1 VQPLIF
7 PQISFLTVISILL
20 LIVKLRAPYL
30 GLKWL
35 TGSVLAIHLIMS
47 WVLPENTVLVD
58 LILFNLVGLFAA
70 ALAFNAPLLSDR
82 ITTSSFGLAALG
94 WSMGS
99 FFSTWNSFFDL
110 QIPESFSD
118 FCYVIF
124 YPLVF
129 VGITRSFTY
138 KRSISALEL
147 LDTVIIAIGF
157 TSVLTAFFLKP
168 AMVGFKGSAWEVF
181 TSILYPVGDIVLLAM
196 IVVYLLLTPICFRS
210 ALLTGGLLSFVA
222 ADFFFIWSSLKG
234 SYQFGSISDD
244 GWILGLLLLSLA
256 LSYPS
261 PESKFSE
268 KISSYSATIAL
279 IASSCLL
286 GVAAL
291 RPGYFPSFILIPG
304 FITIALAFIRMSFA
318 LQEANTAGTE
328 RALARTDEL
337 TGLSNRRNFLLQ
349 LGQVKSGYLFLLD
362 LDGFKKINDSMGHA
376 AGDEL
381 LRQVANRFSRVIPAT
396 AQLARLGG
404 DEFGVLAQVDSV
416 EANELAQAIGATL
429 SYPISLLTGQVKVKV
444 SIGYAEIE
452 DGAEPMTWLR
462 RADLAMY
469 EAKRSGLGSLLWDS
483 KIKNIG

>member
-1 VQPLIF
+1 
-7 PQISFLTVISILL
+7 
-20 LIVKLRAPYL
+20 
-30 GLKWL
+30 
-35 TGSVLAIHLIMS
+35 MS
-47 WVLPENTVLVD
+47 WVLPENNLLVD
-58 LILFNLVGLFAA
+58 LMLFNIVGLFAA
-70 ALAFNAPLLSDR
+70 AIAFNAPLLTDR
-82 ITTSSFGLAALG
+82 ITANSFGLAALG

-110 QIPESFSD
+110 QIPEGISD

-129 VGITRSFTY
+129 VGVTRSFTY

-168 AMVGFKGSAWEVF
+168 AMVGFDGSTWQVF

-196 IVVYLLLTPICFRS
+196 VVVYLLLTPTCIRS
-210 ALLTGGLLSFVA
+210 TLLAGGLLSFVA

-234 SYQFGSISDD
+234 SYQFGLISDD
-244 GWILGLLLLSLA
+244 GWILGLLLLALA

-291 RPGYFPSFILIPG
+291 RPGYFPSFILVPG

-337 TGLSNRRNFLLQ
+337 TGLSNRRNFLLH
-349 LGQVKSGYLFLLD
+349 LGQLNSGFIFLLD
-362 LDGFKKINDSMGHA
+362 LDG
-376 AGDEL
+376 L
-381 LRQVANRFSRVIPAT
+381 LRQVANRFTRVIPAT

-404 DEFGVLAQVDSV
+404 DEFGVLAQIDSA
-416 EANELAQAIGATL
+416 EASELAQAIGATL
-429 SYPISLLTGQVKVKV
+429 SYPISLLTGHVKVKV
-444 SIGYAEIE
+444 SIGYAVIE
-452 DGAEPMTWLR
+452 DGADPITSLR

-469 EAKRSGLGSLLWDS
+469 EAKRSGKGSLLWDS
-483 KIKNIG
+483 KVENIG

>member
-1 VQPLIF
+1 MNLN
-7 PQISFLTVISILL
+7 
-20 LIVKLRAPYL
+20 RPYL

-35 TGSVLAIHLIMS
+35 TGSVFTAHLILG
-47 WVLPENTVLVD
+47 WVLPENNVVVD
-58 LILFNLVGLFAA
+58 LILFNLIGIAA
-70 ALAFNAPLLSDR
+70 AAIAFNAPLITDR
-82 ITTSSFGLAALG
+82 ISANSFGLAALS
-94 WSMGS
+94 WSFGS

-110 QIPESFSD
+110 QISEGVSD

-129 VGITRSFTY
+129 VGVTRSFTQ

-168 AMVGFKGSAWEVF
+168 AMVGFDGSAWQVF

-196 IVVYLLLTPICFRS
+196 VVVYLLLTPFCIRS
-210 ALLTGGLLSFVA
+210 ALLAGGLLSFIA

-234 SYQFGSISDD
+234 TYQFGSTSDN
-244 GWILGLLLLSLA
+244 GWIFGLLLLSLA
-256 LSYPS
+256 LAYPS
-261 PESKFSE
+261 PESIFSE
-268 KISSYSATIAL
+268 KISSYSATVAL

-291 RPGYFPSFILIPG
+291 RPGYFPSFVLIPG

-318 LQEANTAGTE
+318 LQEANTAATE

-337 TGLSNRRNFLLQ
+337 TGLSNRRNFLLHLAQ
-349 LGQVKSGYLFLLD
+349 LKSGYIYLLD
-362 LDGFKKINDSMGHA
+362 LDGFKKINDSLGHA

-381 LRQVANRFSRVIPAT
+381 LRQVAGRFARVIPVG

-404 DEFGVLAQVDSV
+404 DEFGVLAPIDST
-416 EANELAQAIGATL
+416 EAGELAQALAATL

-444 SIGYAEIE
+444 SIGFAQIG
-452 DGAEPMTWLR
+452 DFPDPVDSLR
-462 RADLAMY
+462 RADLVMY
-469 EAKRSGLGSLLWDS
+469 EAKRSGSGSLRWGS
-483 KIKNIG
+483 ESENIG